1 MCGNNFIDFVTS
13 REGSVDWNV
22 SRFDLHI
29 VIMVTSREGSVDWN
43 HISVRMGKK
52 EKRHFPWGKC
62 GLKFKDKAPY
72 DAWERSLPV
81 REVWIEIGYDS
92 HSGGFWPSLPVREV
106 WIEIFWFWRVD
117 RGAGVTSREGSVD
130 WNSFNFCFLY
140 VTYRHFPWGKCGLKY
155 CCLVLFYI
163 LSRHFP
169 WGKCGLKYIGSM
181 PVVIFLFV
189 TSREGSVD
197 WNGKNTG
204 LKWKKKSHFPWGKCG
219 LKF

>member
-1 MCGNNFIDFVTS
+1 MISSLPVREVWIEIRLPFMSISSNLVTS
-13 REGSVDWNV
+13 REGSVDWNLKI
-22 SRFDLHI
+22 RLP
-29 VIMVTSREGSVDWN
+29 MMRGSGHFPWGKCGLKSPCN
-43 HISVRMGKK
+43 HYQPKLR
-52 EKRHFPWGKC
+52 RHFPWGKC
-62 GLKFKDKAPY
+62 GLKSSVICKLA
-72 DAWERSLPV
+72 SLPFSHFPWGKCGLKWEKY
-81 REVWIEIGYDS
+81 RIEMEKEE
-92 HSGGFWPSLPVREV
+92 SLPVREV

-197 WNGKNTG
+197 WNIA
-204 LKWKKKSHFPWGKCG
+204 S
-219 LKF
+219 